1 MSDNIRYTYINEE
14 HRLEAERALKD
25 PRGPRPAG
33 FAQSHPALP
42 DAMYIDLFSLKYTRR
57 STANKVME
65 QWTKSGGQWY
75 DTTREAQLA
84 EDKEYKQRELVRVAK
99 ALMRAKK
106 EESDGNTQ
114 TQETQTTPV

>member
-1 MSDNIRYTYINEE
+1 MSDTNIRYTYLNEE

-33 FAQSHPALP
+33 FAQSHPALV

-57 STANKVME
+57 SGAGKIME
-65 QWTKSGGQWY
+65 QWTKSDKQWY

-84 EDKEYKQRELVRVAK
+84 EDKEYKQKELVRVAK
-99 ALMRAKK
+99 QLMRAKQ
-106 EESDGNTQ
+106 EESDGS
-114 TQETQTTPV
+114 TPT